1 MNNLGLKQ
9 LTEEEINKNRVNT
22 INQYRILQ
30 YLKNNLNIYAFKV
43 YLYSRD
49 IIMVIDKKPIKKM
62 WKGLLMYPIFLG
74 SWLLINF
81 KCLFINKTNNFLLI
95 ITCKRVIIFL

>member
-1 MNNLGLKQ
+1 MNNLGLKP

-49 IIMVIDKKPIKKM
+49 VIMVIDKLSVSAYFKYDEEKKM
-62 WKGLLMYPIFLG
+62 VLFLEK
-74 SWLLINF
+74 L
-81 KCLFINKTNNFLLI
+81 
-95 ITCKRVIIFL
+95 

>member
-49 IIMVIDKKPIKKM
+49 IIMVIDKLSVSAYFKYDEEKKM
-62 WKGLLMYPIFLG
+62 VLFLEK
-74 SWLLINF
+74 L
-81 KCLFINKTNNFLLI
+81 
-95 ITCKRVIIFL
+95 

>member
-49 IIMVIDKKPIKKM
+49 SIMVIDKLSVSAYFKYDEEKKM
-62 WKGLLMYPIFLG
+62 VLFLEK
-74 SWLLINF
+74 L
-81 KCLFINKTNNFLLI
+81 
-95 ITCKRVIIFL
+95 

>member
-1 MNNLGLKQ
+1 MNNLGLKP

-49 IIMVIDKKPIKKM
+49 IIMVIDKLSVSAYFKYDEEKKM
-62 WKGLLMYPIFLG
+62 VLFLEK
-74 SWLLINF
+74 L
-81 KCLFINKTNNFLLI
+81 
-95 ITCKRVIIFL
+95 

>member
-1 MNNLGLKQ
+1 MNNLDLKP
-9 LTEEEINKNRVNT
+9 LTEEEINKNRVET

-49 IIMVIDKKPIKKM
+49 IIMVVDIKNMVGYFYYDSIKKEVV
-62 WKGLLMYPIFLG
+62 FLEE
-74 SWLLINF
+74 I
-81 KCLFINKTNNFLLI
+81 KK
-95 ITCKRVIIFL
+95 

>member
-1 MNNLGLKQ
+1 MNNLGLKP
-9 LTEEEINKNRVNT
+9 LTEEEINKNRVET

-49 IIMVIDKKPIKKM
+49 IIMVVDIKNMVGYFYYDNIKKEVV
-62 WKGLLMYPIFLG
+62 FLEE
-74 SWLLINF
+74 I
-81 KCLFINKTNNFLLI
+81 KK
-95 ITCKRVIIFL
+95 

>member
-1 MNNLGLKQ
+1 MNNLELTP
-9 LTEEEINKNRVNT
+9 LTEEEINKNRVET

-49 IIMVIDKKPIKKM
+49 IIMVVDIKNMVGYFYYDSIKKEVV
-62 WKGLLMYPIFLG
+62 FL
-74 SWLLINF
+74 
-81 KCLFINKTNNFLLI
+81 
-95 ITCKRVIIFL
+95 

>member
-49 IIMVIDKKPIKKM
+49 IIMVVDIKNMVGYFYYDSIKTEVVFLEEIKK
-62 WKGLLMYPIFLG
+62 
-74 SWLLINF
+74 
-81 KCLFINKTNNFLLI
+81 
-95 ITCKRVIIFL
+95 

>member
-9 LTEEEINKNRVNT
+9 LTEEEINKKRVNT

-49 IIMVIDKKPIKKM
+49 IIMVIDKLSVSAYFKYDEEKKM
-62 WKGLLMYPIFLG
+62 VLFLEK
-74 SWLLINF
+74 L
-81 KCLFINKTNNFLLI
+81 
-95 ITCKRVIIFL
+95 

>member
-1 MNNLGLKQ
+1 MNNLELKP
-9 LTEEEINKNRVNT
+9 LTEEEINKNRVET

-49 IIMVIDKKPIKKM
+49 IIMVIDKLSVSAYFKYDEEKKM
-62 WKGLLMYPIFLG
+62 VLFLEK
-74 SWLLINF
+74 L
-81 KCLFINKTNNFLLI
+81 
-95 ITCKRVIIFL
+95 

>member
-9 LTEEEINKNRVNT
+9 LTEEEINKNRVET

-49 IIMVIDKKPIKKM
+49 IIMVVDIKNMVGYFYYDSIKKEVV
-62 WKGLLMYPIFLG
+62 FLEE
-74 SWLLINF
+74 I
-81 KCLFINKTNNFLLI
+81 KK
-95 ITCKRVIIFL
+95 

>member
-30 YLKNNLNIYAFKV
+30 YLKNNLNIFAFKV

-49 IIMVIDKKPIKKM
+49 IIMVVDIKNMVGYFYYDSIKKEVV
-62 WKGLLMYPIFLG
+62 FLEEIKKQ
-74 SWLLINF
+74 SQA
-81 KCLFINKTNNFLLI
+81 LFF
-95 ITCKRVIIFL
+95 